1 MRVRDTL
8 IGFCMGLA
16 MAAAAGATANNW
28 LNEAVLVRLPQ
39 SEIVRHPLDT
49 GKYYLCW
56 AGVPAEGARQPD
68 PLHSPR
74 GPHLRD
80 SADGWLQGRRAH
92 AGPLDSQRQQDLLA
106 LLIARLRHAG
116 LVHLPVG
123 IRLRK

>member
-56 AGVPAEGARQPD
+56 TDGANRYG
-68 PLHSPR
+68 L
-74 GPHLRD
+74 
-80 SADGWLQGRRAH
+80 AFRRKE
-92 AGPLDSQRQQDLLA
+92 LDSRIRSIPRAGRTSVTALMAGSRGDGPMLA
-106 LLIARLRHAG
+106 PWTASDSKICW
-116 LVHLPVG
+116 PS
-123 IRLRK
+123 